1 MRAAIDGV
9 VQVVG
14 KMSGGCTGETM
25 RRGAAAPGIEGRK
38 DVSLGTTRGTVAA
51 WGLGRAGQWTLTSTR
66 RHHGRQM
73 CN

>member
-1 MRAAIDGV
+1 MKVAIDGV

-51 WGLGRAGQWTLTSTR
+51 WGLGCAG
-66 RHHGRQM
+66 
-73 CN
+73 